1 MILEDFGQSN
11 EIKQSGTQVFRL
23 LTLDCAFLA
32 ILASKWLNILNISFG
47 IKIIIIIIQYP

>member
-32 ILASKWLNILNISFG
+32 ILASK
-47 IKIIIIIIQYP
+47 